1 MKRKMLYQLFLLKVI
16 IIGTVEAGRLC
27 DFASKFPCKGDHCIP
42 LTDEIKP
49 THETTEPSTR
59 PTTEPQSTKS
69 IKTTQETTEL
79 STGITTEL
87 STGIPTELSTG
98 ITTELST
105 GITTEL
111 STGITTELT
120 TGIPTELTT
129 GIPTELSTGIT
140 TELSTGITTEL
151 STGITT
157 ELSTGITTEL
167 STGITTELQSTLFS
181 SMFECPPNMIY
192 GNCTCQATC
201 QDPKGE
207 SACNVTCLGSEGCIC
222 QTDGYLLNGSDCI
235 HESQCGCYVP
245 EVNLVI
251 PNGETFVIDECSRN
265 CSCNNSRLLCD
276 DDFSCGINAVCR
288 IINGVRQCSCNDS
301 YISYYCIHSSC
312 QEIYDR
318 GYKLD
323 GVYTI
328 LPFTW
333 EGSPFNVHCKI
344 DNDGAWTVI
353 QRRTNGN
360 INFAQDWTS
369 YKEGFGNNNNFWLG
383 NEKLYT
389 LTNELNYILRV
400 DITTSNGTSLYAEFS
415 GFRIDSENNNYTLNK
430 LGSRSSGKG
439 TVGNALYSNLGYQF
453 STFDRDNDACGHL
466 NCAELHRS
474 GWWHFDYSCSVCWNV
489 TYCDTFHY
497 DNNCY
502 STCTSENLNG
512 VYDGGDG
519 ESIFSDFGEYCDI
532 KFVEMKIRAPS
543 ELNDG

>member
-49 THETTEPSTR
+49 THETTELSTRPTTEPQSTKSIKTTQDTTELSTR

-111 STGITTELT
+111 STGITTELSTGITTELT

-129 GIPTELSTGIT
+129 GIPTELSTGIP
-140 TELSTGITTEL
+140 
-151 STGITT
+151 
-157 ELSTGITTEL
+157 TEL

-251 PNGETFVIDECSRN
+251 PV
-265 CSCNNSRLLCD
+265 
-276 DDFSCGINAVCR
+276 
-288 IINGVRQCSCNDS
+288 
-301 YISYYCIHSSC
+301 
-312 QEIYDR
+312 
-318 GYKLD
+318 
-323 GVYTI
+323 
-328 LPFTW
+328 
-333 EGSPFNVHCKI
+333 
-344 DNDGAWTVI
+344 
-353 QRRTNGN
+353 
-360 INFAQDWTS
+360 
-369 YKEGFGNNNNFWLG
+369 
-383 NEKLYT
+383 
-389 LTNELNYILRV
+389 
-400 DITTSNGTSLYAEFS
+400 
-415 GFRIDSENNNYTLNK
+415 
-430 LGSRSSGKG
+430 
-439 TVGNALYSNLGYQF
+439 
-453 STFDRDNDACGHL
+453 
-466 NCAELHRS
+466 
-474 GWWHFDYSCSVCWNV
+474 
-489 TYCDTFHY
+489 
-497 DNNCY
+497 
-502 STCTSENLNG
+502 
-512 VYDGGDG
+512 
-519 ESIFSDFGEYCDI
+519 
-532 KFVEMKIRAPS
+532 KF
-543 ELNDG
+543 